1 MRMHFLLWDCVFS
14 MPLATLQSYS
24 MKGRSDIKG
33 ILKQEPVL
41 VNMKE
46 KEPMPAVKELDGA
59 AHPKWF
65 KTLSHVCAKF

>member
-1 MRMHFLLWDCVFS
+1 
-14 MPLATLQSYS
+14 

-33 ILKQEPVL
+33 TLKQKPVL

-46 KEPMPAVKELDGA
+46 KEPVPGVEELNSA

-65 KTLSHVCAKF
+65 KTLSHMCAKLTS